1 MGHRLSLLPAVT
13 VRFADYENRG
23 ANFFNRVDEEL
34 WWIDLSMHGRW
45 TISKSWSVAG
55 GVSYSTNEENRALVD
70 LSATFRW

>member
-1 MGHRLSLLPAVT
+1 M
-13 VRFADYENRG
+13 RFADYENRG

-34 WWIDLSMHGRW
+34 WWVDLSLHARW